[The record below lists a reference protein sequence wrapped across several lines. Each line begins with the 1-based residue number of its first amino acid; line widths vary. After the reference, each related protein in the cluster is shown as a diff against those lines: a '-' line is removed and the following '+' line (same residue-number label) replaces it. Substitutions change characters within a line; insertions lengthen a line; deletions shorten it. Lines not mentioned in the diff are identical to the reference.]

1 MENTIWYK
9 HWPEGQP
16 HSLTYPTQSLPVL
29 LAAQAAQ
36 TPDKTAIIY
45 YGKMI
50 SYRELNEMIDSFA
63 ASLAELGVKKGDR
76 VSLFLD
82 TSPNFTIAFYAI
94 LKLGAVAVPAN
105 PMFKEWELEHELKDA
120 HIETIVA
127 SDQLYHIVAAVR
139 AQSPLKTVI
148 LTSLSDFLPD
158 KGTIPIH
165 PTLQHAKI
173 AQPDT
178 LYMLELIHVHA
189 HATPPP
195 DPQLDVHSDLALIQ
209 YTSGTTGMPKGA
221 MITHSNILANTKG
234 GTAWSGIRSDD
245 VHLAVL
251 PYFHVTGMVHSM
263 AGPLFTGGTTV
274 ILSRFDLQA
283 LVQAISEYRVSCWV
297 SIATMNI
304 ALVNYPD
311 LHKYRVDSLRRCTSG
326 GAPIPLEVLNRFK
339 SLTGSTLVEGYGLSE
354 TISQVTV
361 NPVDHAKMG
370 TVGIPVYDVDLR
382 IMSLE
387 DPNVEVPLGQ
397 EGELVFKG
405 PQIMKGY
412 WQRPEAT
419 AEVLHDGWFRTGD
432 IGRMDEDG
440 FITIVGRAKEL
451 IKASGFSVF
460 PAEIEDF
467 LYKHE
472 AVHEAAVVGVPDP
485 YRGETIKAYV
495 VLKPGYEGKV
505 TEEALIAWGREH
517 MAVYKAPRMVE
528 IRQSLPRTG
537 SGKILKRV
545 LAEEARAQIQSSSS

>member
-1 MENTIWYK
+1 MEKIWYK
-9 HWPEGQP
+9 YWPEGQP
-16 HSLTYPTQSLPVL
+16 YSLTYPTQSLSAL
-29 LAAQAAQ
+29 LAVQAAQ
-36 TPDKTAIIY
+36 TPDKTALIY

-50 SYRELNEMIDSFA
+50 SYRELNAMIDRFA
-63 ASLAELGVKKGDR
+63 VSLAELGVQKGDR

-82 TSPNFTIAFYAI
+82 TSPNFTVAFYAI
-94 LKLGAVAVPAN
+94 LRLGAVAVPAN
-105 PMFKEWELEHELKDA
+105 PMFKEWELAHELNDA
-120 HIETIVA
+120 HVATIVA
-127 SDQLYHIVAAVR
+127 SDQLYPTVAAVR
-139 AQSPLKTVI
+139 EQTPLKTVI
-148 LTSLSDFLPD
+148 LTSLSDFLPE
-158 KGTIPIH
+158 KATLPVH
-165 PTLQHAKI
+165 PTLHHPKA
-173 AQPDT
+173 AQADT
-178 LYMLELIHVHA
+178 LDMIDLINTHTHA
-189 HATPPP
+189 SPPREA
-195 DPQLDVHSDLALIQ
+195 QLDLQNDLALIQ

-221 MITHSNILANTKG
+221 MITHGNILANVKG
-234 GTAWSGIRSDD
+234 GTAWSGIRADD

-283 LVQAISEYRVSCWV
+283 LVQAISEYHVSCWV

-311 LHKYRVDSLRRCTSG
+311 LHNYRVDSLRRCTSG
-326 GAPIPLEVLNRFK
+326 GAPIPIEVLNRFK

-361 NPVDHAKMG
+361 NPVDHPKMG
-370 TVGIPVYDVDLR
+370 TVGIPVYDVDVR
-382 IMSLE
+382 IVSLE
-387 DPNVEVPLGQ
+387 DPTKDVAMGE

-472 AVHEAAVVGVPDP
+472 AIHEAAVVGVPDP

-495 VLKPGYEGKV
+495 VLKPAYEGKV
-505 TEEALIAWGREH
+505 TEEELVAWCREH
-517 MAVYKAPRMVE
+517 MAVYKTPRMVE

-545 LAEEARAQIQSSSS
+545 LADEARKQVESSS

>member
-1 MENTIWYK
+1 MEKIWYK

-16 HSLTYPTQSLPVL
+16 HSLTYPTQSLSAL
-29 LAAQAAQ
+29 LAVQAAK
-36 TPDKTAIIY
+36 TPDKIALIY

-50 SYRELNEMIDSFA
+50 SYRELNTMIDRFA
-63 ASLAELGVKKGDR
+63 VSLAESGVKKGDR

-94 LKLGAVAVPAN
+94 LRLGAVAVPAN
-105 PMFKEWELEHELKDA
+105 PMFKEWELAHELNDSNVA
-120 HIETIVA
+120 TIVA
-127 SDQLYHIVAAVR
+127 SDQLYPTIAAIR
-139 AQSPLKTVI
+139 EQTPLKTVI
-148 LTSLSDFLPD
+148 LTSLSDFLPE
-158 KGTIPIH
+158 KATLPVH
-165 PTLQHAKI
+165 PTLQHPKT
-173 AQPDT
+173 AQANTFD
-178 LYMLELIHVHA
+178 MLDLINAHA
-189 HATPPP
+189 HASTPPEA
-195 DPQLDVHSDLALIQ
+195 QLDVHNDLALIQ

-221 MITHSNILANTKG
+221 MITHGNILANVKG
-234 GTAWSGIRSDD
+234 GTAWSGIRADD

-283 LVQAISEYRVSCWV
+283 LVQAISEYHVSCWV

-311 LHKYRVDSLRRCTSG
+311 LHNYRVDSLRRCTSG
-326 GAPIPLEVLNRFK
+326 GAPIPIEVLNRFK

-361 NPVDHAKMG
+361 NPVDHPKMG
-370 TVGIPVYDVDLR
+370 TVGIPVYDVDVR
-382 IMSLE
+382 IVSLE
-387 DPNVEVPLGQ
+387 DPTKDVAMGE

-432 IGRMDEDG
+432 IGRMDENG

-472 AVHEAAVVGVPDP
+472 AIHEAAVVGVPDP

-495 VLKPGYEGKV
+495 VLKPAYEGKV
-505 TEEALIAWGREH
+505 TEEELVAWCREH
-517 MAVYKAPRMVE
+517 MAVYKTPRTVE

-545 LAEEARAQIQSSSS
+545 LADEARQQAQSSS